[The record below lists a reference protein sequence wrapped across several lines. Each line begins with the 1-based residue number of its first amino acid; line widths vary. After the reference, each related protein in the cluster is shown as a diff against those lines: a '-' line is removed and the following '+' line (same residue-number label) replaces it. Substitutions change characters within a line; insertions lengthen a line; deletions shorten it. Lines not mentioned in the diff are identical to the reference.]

1 MNRQEFLRILR
12 ETLQSRLTPQETEQ
26 HVEYYRTYIEEEI
39 REGKTEMEILD
50 VPGDPR
56 LIARTI
62 LDTTVSSGNTQQQDY
77 YEESRTEACEGEH
90 TKVPDTAKR
99 ILYLCVGIAITFAVL
114 FFIVRLVI
122 FLLPVAL
129 AAGAVF
135 LVISYLKKR

>member
-50 VPGDPR
+50 VLGDPR

-62 LDTTVSSGNTQQQDY
+62 MDTTVTTRNTQQQDY
-77 YEESRTEACEGEH
+77 FE
-90 TKVPDTAKR
+90 
-99 ILYLCVGIAITFAVL
+99 
-114 FFIVRLVI
+114 
-122 FLLPVAL
+122 
-129 AAGAVF
+129 
-135 LVISYLKKR
+135 